1 MSTEP
6 TTRVVNLINFHGL
19 TLWVMEHEGTEYIQA
34 KPLADL
40 AGVDWR
46 GAKRTLQ
53 ESHNLILYGTKWLDS
68 PVFSAEGGTASPGK
82 PILCVRLDR
91 SRIYVARINTRL
103 MASKGQTEAAE
114 ALLQLQIEWAEALHR
129 YETDGVAYKKAEKEE
144 RNQLI
149 ALLKARQ
156 QQPTQNER
164 QAITRMIRDTF
175 SDLGYPVE
183 KDPQGELDL

>member
-1 MSTEP
+1 MSTNN

-19 TLWVMEHEGTEYIQA
+19 TLWVVEHEGTEYVYA

-46 GAKRTLQ
+46 SAKKAVFA
-53 ESHNLILYGTKWLDS
+53 NDNIILYGTRWLNHPS
-68 PVFSAEGGTASPGK
+68 FAAEGGASTPTEGVY
-82 PILCVRLDR
+82 LRLDR
-91 SRIYVARINTRL
+91 SRMYLARI
-103 MASKGQTEAAE
+103 QTSQMRAQGKTDAAE

-129 YETDGVAYKKAEKEE
+129 YETDGVAYKRAEKEE

-156 QQPTQNER
+156 TKPTVSEHK
-164 QAITRMIRDTF
+164 AISHMISDAF

-183 KDPQGELDL
+183 PDPQGELDI